1 MDRITI
7 LVVVGAMAL
16 LVSIL
21 ELVRRRKLEEQYSL
35 LWLGM
40 AVGLVVLSFTRTV
53 WDWVLPSL
61 GIAYPPTALF
71 MAGFIAL
78 LLILMHFS
86 TVVSKLTHQNR
97 KAAQEIG
104 LLRWKLDELEKQLN
118 DRHPAP

>member
-1 MDRITI
+1 MDRITLLI
-7 LVVVGAMAL
+7 VVGAVLL

-35 LWLGM
+35 LWLAM
-40 AVGLVVLSFTRTV
+40 AVSLVALALTRTV

-71 MAGFIAL
+71 VAGFIAL

-97 KAAQEIG
+97 QAAQEIG
-104 LLRWKLDELEKQLN
+104 YLRWKLNELEKKLN
-118 DRHPAP
+118 DQQPTP